1 MGLAGLVCLAGA
13 LASATR
19 MISVLLAGLVL
30 ADWLAYRRPHPR
42 ARVRQVLGVG
52 AAALLALLALQGA
65 GQSANL
71 LAQRLPRW
79 IRGWR
84 CG

>member
-1 MGLAGLVCLAGA
+1 
-13 LASATR
+13 
-19 MISVLLAGLVL
+19 
-30 ADWLAYRRPHPR
+30 
-42 ARVRQVLGVG
+42 VRQVLGVG